1 MLAALMALRTAAG
14 TVSCGGSGIITEG
27 YLVDLNTIPEMNHK
41 ELLTDH
47 KLDLPYDT
55 VRAGLILDALSYE
68 GYKTVLPL
76 YYGQT
81 ISQKG
86 LRDENSIEM
95 LEIINETRR
104 SEPGMIFGITT
115 NLVNSLT
122 TTIQTAAGDAA
133 SVMASNKETVEGYIE
148 ELVEAF
154 K

>member
-41 ELLTDH
+41 ELLTDN

-68 GYKTVLPL
+68 CYKTVLPL

-86 LRDENSIEM
+86 LRDEDSIEM
-95 LEIINETRR
+95 REIINETRR

-133 SVMASNKETVEGYIE
+133 SVMASNKEAVEGYIE